1 MQEILLPRTDA
12 GVFLQAAV
20 VFPALLGAL
29 VVVRRDRD
37 IRMFVLGILVLT
49 LALFGVR
56 ALH

>member
-1 MQEILLPRTDA
+1 MHEILLPRTDT

-29 VVVRRDRD
+29 VLVRRDRD
-37 IRMFVLGILVLT
+37 LRIFVLGILVFT